1 MKLGS
6 TEVAF
11 KHLRNERL
19 TTCNVVVKGKIYHG
33 TARLS
38 KKDNFCR
45 DIGRKIS
52 LTKALSKT
60 NEVLTK
66 KQRTNVWSA
75 YRDMPEIPRW

>member
-33 TARLS
+33 AARLS
-38 KKDNFCR
+38 NGDNFCR
-45 DIGRKIS
+45 DIGRKVA

-66 KQRTNVWSA
+66 RQRTNVWNS
-75 YRDMPEIPRW
+75 YRDMPVNPRW